1 MHCFFTIGG
10 MFRHSSIVAFQEIP
24 LGSGGKCQESKRPP
38 LIASQSYFSHVR
50 GKKKL
55 IQTCSPFCGGLRTER
70 SRGIFS
76 FSVGGG
82 THQSDGGDGGGG
94 GGANEGTPPSPG
106 GEEETD
112 GRTDEGGKTF
122 CARPPLPFL
131 PGNRLSA
138 RQIAARDS
146 CFFQQ

>member
-1 MHCFFTIGG
+1 MHCFFTNRRNVPSQFHCRFSRNP
-10 MFRHSSIVAFQEIP
+10 FRFWWQMPRVKTTTVNCKPKLFLA
-24 LGSGGKCQESKRPP
+24 R
-38 LIASQSYFSHVR
+38 AR
-50 GKKKL
+50 GKKL

-70 SRGIFS
+70 SKGIFS

-82 THQSDGGDGGGG
+82 THQSGGDGGGG

-122 CARPPLPFL
+122 CARPSLPLSSGQPAFR
-131 PGNRLSA
+131 PSDR
-138 RQIAARDS
+138 RP
-146 CFFQQ
+146 